1 MSQEKSDL
9 EISAKLVEKG
19 LITQNQLTQALEYQ
33 CRLPPGQYTTL
44 PQILIDFEFVTEA
57 QIRTALGEA
66 YNAMEDPIAQILIQ
80 EGILSAQQLHHA
92 MDILNAFPTQHIVD
106 ILVDLGLV
114 SNAQIEQTI
123 SNYQLKQSQI
133 FVRSDAS
140 LQGLKPAITEKE
152 EVYQEEARSP
162 EPTVHMPLGRIL
174 VAKGWITQSELDHVL
189 EYQRRLPK
197 VLHKHLG
204 EILIEQGY
212 LDQAQLDEALA
223 SQPQKQPNRIG
234 ELLVKAGVINEGQ
247 LAHALS
253 LQFSPEHAQKK
264 LGHLLLELGYS
275 TRERIEA
282 ALAQAQAPAAIT
294 PPVSPPPSAPQT
306 TETPAKKPLGQ
317 ILREKGY
324 ITEAQLQAALNFQKS
339 GGSQDYRPLGDI
351 LVLTGAITEA
361 QLQEAL
367 TAQPEF
373 KQMPIGQ
380 ILVKYGLIAE
390 WQLAHALCVQ
400 FEPGRPHITLGA
412 LLVELGYTNQDAIEE
427 TMLKHFRQSQGV
439 G

>member
-33 CRLPPGQYTTL
+33 CRLPPGQYTAL
-44 PQILIDFEFVTEA
+44 PQVLIDFEFVTEA
-57 QIRTALGEA
+57 QIRHALGEA
-66 YNAMEDPIAQILIQ
+66 YNALDDPIAQILIQ

-92 MDILNAFPTQHIVD
+92 MEILNAFPTQHIVD

-123 SNYQLKQSQI
+123 SNYQLKQSKL
-133 FVRSDAS
+133 FVRNDAS
-140 LQGLKPAITEKE
+140 LQGLKPAQTEKE
-152 EVYQEEARSP
+152 EIYQEEARSP

-174 VAKGWITQSELDHVL
+174 VAKGWITQSELDQVL

-212 LDQAQLDEALA
+212 LDQAQLDDALA
-223 SQPQKQPNRIG
+223 SQPQKQTNRIG
-234 ELLVKAGVINEGQ
+234 DLLVNAGVINEGQ

-253 LQFSPEHAQKK
+253 LQFSPEHAHKK
-264 LGHLLLELGYS
+264 LGHLLLELGYTS
-275 TRERIEA
+275 RDRIEA
-282 ALAQAQAPAAIT
+282 ALATPAQVPASTAPPTSA
-294 PPVSPPPSAPQT
+294 PVSD
-306 TETPAKKPLGQ
+306 TPAKKPLGQ

-324 ITEAQLQAALNFQKS
+324 ISEAQLQAALDFQKS

-351 LVLTGAITEA
+351 LVLMGAISES

-373 KQMPIGQ
+373 KQLPIGQ

>member
-33 CRLPPGQYTTL
+33 CRLPPGQYTAL
-44 PQILIDFEFVTEA
+44 PQVLIDFEFVTEA
-57 QIRTALGEA
+57 QIRTALGES
-66 YNAMEDPIAQILIQ
+66 YNALEDPIAQILIQ
-80 EGILSAQQLHHA
+80 EGILSAQQLHQA

-140 LQGLKPAITEKE
+140 LQGLTPAITEKE
-152 EVYQEEARSP
+152 EIYKEEARSP

-212 LDQAQLDEALA
+212 LDQTQLDEALA

-234 ELLVKAGVINEGQ
+234 ELLIKAGVINEGQ

-253 LQFSPEHAQKK
+253 LQFSPEHAHKK

-282 ALAQAQAPAAIT
+282 ALAPAPAPVPA
-294 PPVSPPPSAPQT
+294 PAQVSPPPPTPQT
-306 TETPAKKPLGQ
+306 PETPAKKPLGQ
-317 ILREKGY
+317 ILRDKGY